1 MRHSLLSLLGF
12 DAVIHG
18 SINDDQLVWD
28 ALSLRQNASRS
39 SGARDGRSDQSRSG
53 RSSCLAN
60 GNSPVRRWWPC
71 SCRCGV
77 TWEVNER
84 VAMLSQLAGG
94 AIGQCHCAGVRLGCA
109 RQHSH
114 VAF

>member
-39 SGARDGRSDQSRSG
+39 SGARGRQKPPVTIRSKLLFG
-53 RSSCLAN
+53 K
-60 GNSPVRRWWPC
+60 
-71 SCRCGV
+71 
-77 TWEVNER
+77 
-84 VAMLSQLAGG
+84 
-94 AIGQCHCAGVRLGCA
+94 
-109 RQHSH
+109 RQ
-114 VAF
+114 